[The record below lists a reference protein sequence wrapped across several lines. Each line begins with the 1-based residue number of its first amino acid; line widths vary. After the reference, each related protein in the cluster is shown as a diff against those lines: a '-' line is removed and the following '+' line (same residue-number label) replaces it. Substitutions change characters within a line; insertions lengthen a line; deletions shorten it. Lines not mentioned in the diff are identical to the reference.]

1 MRQEKKV
8 ILLAGPTA
16 SGKSKL
22 AIKLAQYFDGE
33 IINADSMQIYKEIS
47 ILTSKPNSQDIK
59 AIKHHLYG
67 FNSVKK
73 KFSTGHWLKLVV
85 KKIEEQW
92 ENERMPIVVGGTGL
106 YFKALTDGLVKIPD
120 IPNKTR
126 TQIRKLHKKIGQKNF
141 FIQLIKLDPL
151 AKRLVLPSDT
161 QRSMRAYEV
170 KKFTNKSLFEFLK
183 ETKSNFNN
191 NVFKKLFINT
201 PRELLHKKI
210 EKRVEKMFN
219 DGVIDEVKK
228 FKIGFCACILA
239 GGIIT
244 VSPASYAQEQS
255 NLVAPAPN
263 QVDVIPVVS
272 NNDAYAFESDDVTHP
287 PLRLTPDKSTLIR
300 LPRAAGSIIVG
311 NPNHLNILPDSSLTL
326 VAVPRM
332 PGASFFTVLD
342 KDGEVVMQ
350 RHVIVAS
357 PSKKYVRIRRTCN
370 GDAAGSGA
378 HGQAGCGWRARWHAG
393 ARGGLLLPLRS
404 AHQAR
409 RRRRPEGGVGGE
421 GGAHAGR
428 VGGRG
433 GRAGTG
439 DPQASSVCRPV
450 RVLIL
455 IERWFKRLDSR
466 IAGPISAGWS
476 R

>member
-92 ENERMPIVVGGTGL
+92 ENERMPIIVGGTGL

-126 TQIRKLHKKIGQKNF
+126 TQIRKLHKKIGQKKF
-141 FIQLIKLDPL
+141 FTQLIKLDPL

-219 DGVIDEVKK
+219 DGAVDEVKK
-228 FKIGFCACILA
+228 FCKMKVNKELSSNKII
-239 GGIIT
+239 GIKEIKD
-244 VSPASYAQEQS
+244 YLQGK
-255 NLVAPAPN
+255 
-263 QVDVIPVVS
+263 I
-272 NNDAYAFESDDVTHP
+272 
-287 PLRLTPDKSTLIR
+287 TLIKTKELITQKTR
-300 LPRAAGSIIVG
+300 QYAKRQ
-311 NPNHLNILPDSSLTL
+311 
-326 VAVPRM
+326 
-332 PGASFFTVLD
+332 FT
-342 KDGEVVMQ
+342 
-350 RHVIVAS
+350 
-357 PSKKYVRIRRTCN
+357 
-370 GDAAGSGA
+370 
-378 HGQAGCGWRARWHAG
+378 W
-393 ARGGLLLPLRS
+393 ARGHMKSWEMIYSPNINDL
-404 AHQAR
+404 
-409 RRRRPEGGVGGE
+409 
-421 GGAHAGR
+421 
-428 VGGRG
+428 
-433 GRAGTG
+433 
-439 DPQASSVCRPV
+439 
-450 RVLIL
+450 
-455 IERWFKRLDSR
+455 FKKT
-466 IAGPISAGWS
+466 INKIS
-476 R
+476 